1 MNSKV
6 QYAIKAVLIALSVY
20 FTYRIYNSI
29 MQPIRFNAIER
40 TRRCDVTGQLESLRE
55 AQLAY
60 KTENGSFCASL
71 DELIGFID
79 TGFIH
84 IVERTDSSFMEYD
97 EVYQKDMQRE
107 IVVIDTLGVINVKEQ
122 LFGANFSTKSL
133 YYISGTDSTFYMDA
147 GEIEKNGVTVPTF
160 EISAPF
166 STIYADLAP
175 KYPQEFD
182 KVEDEVLRIGSL
194 TEPTISGN
202 YENTYCKQD

>member
-6 QYAIKAVLIALSVY
+6 QYVIKAVLIALSVY

-71 DELIGFID
+71 DELVGFID
-79 TGFIH
+79 TGVIH

-122 LFGANFSTKSL
+122 LFGSSFNTQSL

-147 GEIEKNGVTVPTF
+147 GEIEKNGVTVSTF

-166 STIYADLAP
+166 STIYADLAA